1 MIRKSSGLSID
12 LDDVRKLQKE
22 ERMQDECQLALEKV
36 FELLAGCL
44 FTEASAACDQQRKK
58 KLELAVAYNHKVES
72 ITDLLIRVVR
82 AEEDILKLIEASEPQ
97 REQLQETYFSA
108 AKSVQEIIT
117 AANRQ
122 HNAERKNSLRPVN
135 ISQPPAAPSALTAWL
150 MQFSMLMHTRGEM
163 IRVLRALS
171 KHDALAD
178 VRQHILDLEK
188 CTISINFPHIA
199 SSPSPLSWTRSQDSF
214 SSCSTS
220 LVKSNAVNLSLTRS
234 MSGSSL
240 HRSNSYN
247 CSANTSQPDLGTPA
261 ASLSSTPIHSLAHIH
276 SYTAAGATL
285 PAPWPLT
292 GERGSDA
299 CPGSPPLSPSCRL
312 LKPFGDRVVDE
323 VCALLN
329 LLQAYESIMSYD
341 LLACTQAL
349 HTANACLLRIA
360 AVSRYVS
367 SYSYV
372 SSSSYTCVLIL
383 LYMLHTANACLLR
396 IAAVSRRGGSIEGPV
411 TGGKTISEWWTQ
423 VDGYWGPGTTRAL
436 QQFLNAQRVEEG
448 REVLLFMSSYCCMC
462 AHTVICVLIL
472 LYVCS

>member
-1 MIRKSSGLSID
+1 MIRKSSSLSID
-12 LDDVRKLQKE
+12 MDEARKLQKE

-199 SSPSPLSWTRSQDSF
+199 SSPLMRSQDSF
-214 SSCSTS
+214 SSSSTS

-240 HRSNSYN
+240 HRSSSYN
-247 CSANTSQPDLGTPA
+247 CSANTSIWRST
-261 ASLSSTPIHSLAHIH
+261 SL
-276 SYTAAGATL
+276 YTL
-285 PAPWPLT
+285 PNNSWCCRKS
-292 GERGSDA
+292 G
-299 CPGSPPLSPSCRL
+299 PST
-312 LKPFGDRVVDE
+312 F
-323 VCALLN
+323 
-329 LLQAYESIMSYD
+329 Q
-341 LLACTQAL
+341 
-349 HTANACLLRIA
+349 
-360 AVSRYVS
+360 
-367 SYSYV
+367 
-372 SSSSYTCVLIL
+372 
-383 LYMLHTANACLLR
+383 
-396 IAAVSRRGGSIEGPV
+396 
-411 TGGKTISEWWTQ
+411 
-423 VDGYWGPGTTRAL
+423 
-436 QQFLNAQRVEEG
+436 
-448 REVLLFMSSYCCMC
+448 
-462 AHTVICVLIL
+462 
-472 LYVCS
+472 

>member
-1 MIRKSSGLSID
+1 
-12 LDDVRKLQKE
+12 
-22 ERMQDECQLALEKV
+22 MQDECQLALEKV

-44 FTEASAACDQQRKK
+44 LTEASAACDQQRKK

-122 HNAERKNSLRPVN
+122 HNLERKNSLRPVN

-150 MQFSMLMHTRGEM
+150 MQFSMLMHSRGEM

-178 VRQHILDLEK
+178 VRQHIFDLEK
-188 CTISINFPHIA
+188 CTFSINFPHIA

-214 SSCSTS
+214 SSAGTS

-240 HRSNSYN
+240 HRSSSYN

-261 ASLSSTPIHSLAHIH
+261 ASLSSTPIHSLSHIH
-276 SYTAAGATL
+276 AYTAAGATL

-312 LKPFGDRVVDE
+312 LKPFCDRVVDE

-341 LLACTQAL
+341 LLACTQA
-349 HTANACLLRIA
+349 
-360 AVSRYVS
+360 
-367 SYSYV
+367 
-372 SSSSYTCVLIL
+372 
-383 LYMLHTANACLLR
+383 LHTANACLLR

-448 REVLLFMSSYCCMC
+448 REVFVYMCPHTRVCALILVYVSSYCCVC
-462 AHTVICVLIL
+462 ALSL
-472 LYVCS
+472 LYVFPHTPVYASSYSYTSLCMCPECFTRGRGALVIPHMLLYV